1 MNPINSRNGTH
12 HSNETVLVQLALRK
26 NNLDQSQLAIST
38 GKRIN
43 KVSDDP
49 VGAAQAERSMTRI
62 ERIKVELRAMD
73 LQRSNLTLAE
83 STLGEGIEYL
93 QRVRE
98 LLVTAGNAAL
108 DTPQRVGIANE
119 MDRLRNRLLQI
130 ANRQDSNGMALFGGL
145 GSVAI
150 PFEEDVA
157 GIVSFKGVAGL
168 AAQSDVSLPMAL
180 DGESVFMFATS
191 AGPASSTSIF
201 EALDKAIVALKKP
214 LTNAVESDAM
224 NAAILQGLKDTDK
237 GLAQLQAVR
246 GQAGEFLNQS
256 DLIEIQL
263 NARQDQSEA
272 DRSRVQD
279 LDMAQG
285 ISQMQSNQVA
295 YEIALKSYAQ
305 SQQLSLFNFLK

>member
-1 MNPINSRNGTH
+1 MNPISSRNGTH
-12 HSNETVLVQLALRK
+12 HSNETVLAQLAIRK

-83 STLGEGIEYL
+83 STLGEGIDYL

-98 LLVTAGNAAL
+98 LFVTAGNAAL
-108 DTPQRVGIANE
+108 DTPQRAGIVNE
-119 MDRLRNRLLQI
+119 IENLRNRLLQL

-145 GSVAI
+145 GSVAR
-150 PFEEDVA
+150 PFVEDVT
-157 GIVSFKGVAGL
+157 GTVTFEGVAGL
-168 AAQSDVSLPMAL
+168 AAFSDVSLPMAL
-180 DGESVFMFATS
+180 DGKSAFMFTS
-191 AGPASSTSIF
+191 TTDPNASIF
-201 EALDKAIVALKKP
+201 KALDTAIAALKIP
-214 LTNAVESDAM
+214 TTNPTELAAM
-224 NAAILQGLKDTDK
+224 NAAIIQGLKDTDT
-237 GLAQLQAVR
+237 GLGQLQSSR

-256 DLIEIQL
+256 DRIESQL
-263 NARQDQSEA
+263 NARHDQSEA

-305 SQQLSLFNFLK
+305 AQQLSLFNYLS

>member
-1 MNPINSRNGTH
+1 MNPISSRNGTH
-12 HSNETVLVQLALRK
+12 HSNETVLAQLAIRK

-83 STLGEGIEYL
+83 STLGEGIDYL

-98 LLVTAGNAAL
+98 LFVTAGNAAL
-108 DTPQRVGIANE
+108 DTPQRAGIVNE
-119 MDRLRNRLLQI
+119 MENLRNRLLQL

-145 GSVAI
+145 GSVAR
-150 PFEEDVA
+150 PFVEDVT
-157 GIVSFKGVAGL
+157 GTVTFEGVAGL
-168 AAQSDVSLPMAL
+168 AAFSDVSLPMAL
-180 DGESVFMFATS
+180 DGKSAFMFTS
-191 AGPASSTSIF
+191 TTDPNASIF
-201 EALDKAIVALKKP
+201 KALDTAIAALKIP
-214 LTNAVESDAM
+214 TTNPTELAAM
-224 NAAILQGLKDTDK
+224 NAAIIQGLKDTDT
-237 GLAQLQAVR
+237 GLGQLQSSR

-256 DLIEIQL
+256 DRIESQL
-263 NARQDQSEA
+263 NARHDQSEA

-305 SQQLSLFNFLK
+305 AQQLSLFNYLS

>member
-12 HSNETVLVQLALRK
+12 HSNETVLAQLAVRK
-26 NNLDQSQLAIST
+26 ANLDQSQLAIST

-49 VGAAQAERSMTRI
+49 VGAAQAERSMIRI
-62 ERIKVELRAMD
+62 ERIKVEMRAMD

-119 MDRLRNRLLQI
+119 IEGLRNRLLQI

-150 PFEEDVA
+150 PFEEDGA

-180 DGESVFMFATS
+180 DGQSAFMFATS
-191 AGPASSTSIF
+191 ADPSDSTSIF
-201 EALDKAIVALKKP
+201 HALDKAIVDLQKP
-214 LTNAVESDAM
+214 LTNAAESAAM
-224 NAAILQGLKDTDK
+224 NAAIIQGLQDTDT
-237 GLAQLQAVR
+237 GLSQLQAVR
-246 GQAGEFLNQS
+246 GRAGEFLNQS

-263 NARQDQSEA
+263 NARHDQSEA

>member
-12 HSNETVLVQLALRK
+12 HSNETVLAQLAVRK
-26 NNLDQSQLAIST
+26 ANLDQSQLAIST

-49 VGAAQAERSMTRI
+49 VGAAQAERSMIRI
-62 ERIKVELRAMD
+62 ERIKVEMRAMD

-119 MDRLRNRLLQI
+119 IEGLRNRLLQI

-150 PFEEDVA
+150 PFEEDGA

-180 DGESVFMFATS
+180 DGQSAFMFATS
-191 AGPASSTSIF
+191 ADPSASTSIF
-201 EALDKAIVALKKP
+201 HALDKAIVDLQKP
-214 LTNAVESDAM
+214 LTNAAESAAM
-224 NAAILQGLKDTDK
+224 NAAIIQGLKDTDR
-237 GLAQLQAVR
+237 GLSQLQAVR
-246 GQAGEFLNQS
+246 GRAGEFLNQS

-263 NARQDQSEA
+263 NARHDQSEA

>member
-1 MNPINSRNGTH
+1 MNPISSRNGTH
-12 HSNETVLVQLALRK
+12 HSNETVLAQLAIRK

-83 STLGEGIEYL
+83 STLGEGIDYL

-98 LLVTAGNAAL
+98 LFVTAGNAAL
-108 DTPQRVGIANE
+108 DTPQRAGIVNE
-119 MDRLRNRLLQI
+119 IENLRNRLLQL

-145 GSVAI
+145 GSVAR
-150 PFEEDVA
+150 PFVEDVT
-157 GIVSFKGVAGL
+157 GTVTFEGVAGL
-168 AAQSDVSLPMAL
+168 AAHSDVSLPMAL
-180 DGESVFMFATS
+180 DGKSAFMFTS
-191 AGPASSTSIF
+191 TTDPNASIF
-201 EALDKAIVALKKP
+201 KALDTAIAALKIP
-214 LTNAVESDAM
+214 TTNPTELAAM
-224 NAAILQGLKDTDK
+224 NAAIIQGLKDTDT
-237 GLAQLQAVR
+237 GLGQLQSSR

-256 DLIEIQL
+256 DRIESQL
-263 NARQDQSEA
+263 NARHDQSEA

-305 SQQLSLFNFLK
+305 AQQLSLFNYLS

>member
-1 MNPINSRNGTH
+1 MNPISSRNGTH
-12 HSNETVLVQLALRK
+12 HSNETVLAQLAIRK

-83 STLGEGIEYL
+83 STLGEGIDYL

-98 LLVTAGNAAL
+98 LFVTAGNAAL
-108 DTPQRVGIANE
+108 DTPQRAGIVNE
-119 MDRLRNRLLQI
+119 IENLRNRLLQL

-145 GSVAI
+145 GSVAR
-150 PFEEDVA
+150 PFVEDVT
-157 GIVSFKGVAGL
+157 GTVKFEGVAGL
-168 AAQSDVSLPMAL
+168 AAFSDVSLPMAL
-180 DGESVFMFATS
+180 DGKSAFMFTS
-191 AGPASSTSIF
+191 TTDPNASIF
-201 EALDKAIVALKKP
+201 KALDTAIAALKIP
-214 LTNAVESDAM
+214 PTNPIKLAAM
-224 NAAILQGLKDTDK
+224 NAAIIQGLKDTDT
-237 GLAQLQAVR
+237 GLGQLQSSR

-256 DLIEIQL
+256 DRIESQL
-263 NARQDQSEA
+263 NARHDQSEA

-285 ISQMQSNQVA
+285 ISQMQSNKVA

-305 SQQLSLFNFLK
+305 AQQLSLFNYLS